1 MSGVLPLDLVPT
13 SGAAAAKEVLAAVTT
28 LRSVGAGGGWGGGG
42 GCPAYRSLTPD
53 KLSALRSGTSLLIR
67 SVCVPLYSIAFFIFQ
82 NVHDFAY
89 KILIVR
95 CRVLMEL
102 FV

>member
-13 SGAAAAKEVLAAVTT
+13 SGAGAAKEVLAAVTT
-28 LRSVGAGGGWGGGG
+28 LRSAGTGGGWGGGGG

-67 SVCVPLYSIAFFIFQ
+67 
-82 NVHDFAY
+82 
-89 KILIVR
+89 
-95 CRVLMEL
+95 
-102 FV
+102 